1 MQLNEIFEHI
11 PIAMVLVRENG
22 EIESINN
29 YTSKLFQYESH
40 ELVGKKVELL
50 IPENIRENHPKLM
63 AHYFKAPTP
72 RKMGEGKVLL
82 ALKRDGT
89 TFPVEVGLNP
99 IIHEGKVLALAIIL
113 DISDRQ
119 VAEERFRT
127 AFDAAPNGMLMIDR
141 SRKIVLINRKIEE
154 IFGYDRGELLGS
166 YIETLVPDD
175 FKNPHPKF
183 VESYLQKPVARS
195 MGIGRE
201 LFGKHKT
208 GKLIPVEIGLQPI
221 FVGQDTFVI
230 SSIVDI
236 SVRRQIEEE
245 LKRKTEELA
254 EFSYRTSHDLRS
266 PLKTICGMSDG
277 IAESLK
283 ENDLESVKK
292 YNEKVG
298 LLAAKLNDLIE
309 SIMNLTKVELTS
321 EPNSLFDFAQY
332 AQDSKLKFESLLVE
346 NKVKL
351 EFNFFHD
358 KALLTQGTRLTQ
370 VLDNLISNA
379 VKYSDSKKTESFV
392 RIKTFSGAK
401 TFMINVEDNGV
412 GIPASKQNEVFG
424 MFKRFHS
431 TKASGSGLG
440 LYLIKKQ
447 VDHLAA
453 SISFK
458 SSDEGTVFYLE
469 LPLD

>member
-22 EIESINN
+22 DIESVNN
-29 YTSKLFQYESH
+29 YTSKIFQYESH
-40 ELVGKKVELL
+40 ELVGKKVEIL
-50 IPENIRENHPKLM
+50 IPENVRETHPKLM
-63 AHYFKAPTP
+63 GNYFKAPTP

-82 ALKRDGT
+82 ALKRDGS

-99 IIHEGKVLALAIIL
+99 IIHEGKVLVLAIIL
-113 DISDRQ
+113 DISERLI
-119 VAEERFRT
+119 AEERFRT
-127 AFDAAPNGMLMIDR
+127 AFDAAPNGMLMIDT
-141 SRKIVLINRKIEE
+141 SRKIVLINKKIEE
-154 IFGYDRGELLGS
+154 IFGYDRNELLGNF
-166 YIETLVPDD
+166 IETLVPDD

-201 LFGKHKT
+201 LFGKHKS

-221 FVGQDTFVI
+221 SVGKDTFVI

-236 SVRRQIEEE
+236 SVRRKIEEE

-266 PLKTICGMSDG
+266 PLKTICGLSDG
-277 IAESLK
+277 IGESLK
-283 ENDLESVKK
+283 ENDLASVLK
-292 YNEKVG
+292 YNQKVG
-298 LLAAKLNDLIE
+298 LLAAKLNDLVE

-321 EPNSLFDFAQY
+321 EENCTFDFVQY
-332 AQDSKLKFESLLVE
+332 AKDCQLKFEVLLNE
-346 NKVKL
+346 NNVKL
-351 EFNFFHD
+351 EFHFFHD
-358 KALLTQGTRLTQ
+358 KALTTQPTRLTQ
-370 VLDNLISNA
+370 VLDNLISNSI
-379 VKYSDSKKTESFV
+379 KYSDSKKTERHV

-401 TFMINVEDNGV
+401 TFMINIEDNGV
-412 GIPASKQNEVFG
+412 GIPVQKQNEVFG

-447 VDHLAA
+447 VDHLGAK
-453 SISFK
+453 ISFK
-458 SSDEGTVFYLE
+458 STEEGTVFYLE
-469 LPLD
+469 IPVE